1 MFIKYNT
8 KTKMTKTKKSS
19 KTRNSKTRN
28 SKTRN
33 SKTRKNDNL
42 KSKKKPMEIEFE
54 VKFLDINKDEIVEK
68 LKSLGAKLKQ
78 SNTLYKRCMYGLC
91 DVKRGYVR
99 VRDEGDKTTLTAK
112 IYKDSK
118 FPEEYEVQIKDN
130 FENGKAFLGA
140 LNLTEK
146 SYHETMREKWILQLD
161 KTNMDDCEIAFDSIP
176 GIPLYVEIE
185 CKSKKNLNK
194 AIRKLN
200 LDNNKYK
207 KYYGSYGKC
216 FVEYYDMTENDINNL
231 IPKLTFENIQNEL
244 KPYIK
249 KNKDLLKNVSR
260 QHLVTFR
267 KAASAF

>member
-1 MFIKYNT
+1 MVKNSSNFKT
-8 KTKMTKTKKSS
+8 KTKTKTKK
-19 KTRNSKTRN
+19 NN
-28 SKTRN
+28 N
-33 SKTRKNDNL
+33 KNNNNKNNNL

-54 VKFLDINKDEIVEK
+54 VKFLDINKDELVEK
-68 LKSLGAKLKQ
+68 LKSLGASLKQ
-78 SNTLYKRCMYGLC
+78 TNSLYKRCMYGLC

-99 VRDEGDKTTLTAK
+99 VRDEGDKITLTAK

-146 SYHETMREKWILQLD
+146 SYHETMREKWILQLG
-161 KTNMDDCEIAFDSIP
+161 KTHMDECEIAFDSIP

-185 CKSKKNLNK
+185 CKTKKNLDK
-194 AIRKLN
+194 AIKILN
-200 LDNNKYK
+200 LDSKNNSTKYK

-249 KNKDLLKNVSR
+249 KNKDLLKDVSR
-260 QHLVTFR
+260 HHLEVY
-267 KAASAF
+267 KNLKKNI